1 MREPLEPGMEPQQR
15 SAGPSPSLSASSTAF
30 VISSTNRG
38 MPSVRSTISAIT
50 SAGSSLL
57 PTRRS
62 MMVAAS
68 RSPSRLSVR
77 LVTCGWPTH
86 GALNSG
92 RKVTMSSAG
101 RVLIRSTA
109 RPNASKLVGSVQCAS
124 SKIISTG
131 CWLANPASC
140 AVRASSVLLSA
151 LLRSKVECGIASIVW
166 ERQHLGE
173 QRGILFGGRGLC
185 QQRIEL
191 VELRLRGVVV
201 RQSGGTF
208 HLADDR
214 IKRAVGMLRRAE
226 ITQARV
232 RFGSEA
238 FQ

>member
-1 MREPLEPGMEPQQR
+1 
-15 SAGPSPSLSASSTAF
+15 
-30 VISSTNRG
+30 
-38 MPSVRSTISAIT
+38 
-50 SAGSSLL
+50 
-57 PTRRS
+57 

-92 RKVTMSSAG
+92 RKVTIEQRRKSFDSIHGPTERFQARGIGPM
-101 RVLIRSTA
+101 RVLEDHQHRLLACQSGKLCGQGFQRFLST
-109 RPNASKLVGSVQCAS
+109 
-124 SKIISTG
+124 
-131 CWLANPASC
+131 
-140 AVRASSVLLSA
+140 

-214 IKRAVGMLRRAE
+214 IKRAVGVLRRAE
-226 ITQARV
+226 IAQARV
-232 RFGSEA
+232 RLGSEA